1 MNNNQNQQAD
11 LSQAIITEI
20 EYATKTELNIE
31 AGIRAENDGVLTNQ
45 INNKQDQTDNTLTT
59 TSKNIVGAINENLMA
74 INTKQDTLIDSGDN
88 QNIKTINSQS
98 ILGVGDVII
107 NDGRTD
113 LDDNIEIY
121 DNEDNNFVQYK
132 ATDLD

>member
-11 LSQAIITEI
+11 LSQAIITDI